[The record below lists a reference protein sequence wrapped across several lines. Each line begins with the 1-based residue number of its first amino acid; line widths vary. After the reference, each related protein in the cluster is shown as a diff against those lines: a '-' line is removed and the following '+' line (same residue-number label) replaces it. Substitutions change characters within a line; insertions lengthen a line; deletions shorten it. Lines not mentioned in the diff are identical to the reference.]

1 MNIDLLKSNNSK
13 AKTSAAKASSSN
25 ALIDVGVNLTNKR
38 FDKDREEVIARAQ
51 SAALSGLLITGT
63 SVAESKKALALCQQY
78 QTDFPNF
85 LYSTAGVHPHDAD
98 HVAVDYIAQL
108 KQLAMHTQV
117 KAIGECGLDFNRN
130 FSTPAQQKI
139 VFSEQVALAAE
150 LQMPLFLHQRDAF
163 APWFNIL
170 SPYLGKV
177 PAMVA
182 HCFTGSKN
190 ELMQCINADMYI
202 GITGWLCDERRG
214 QTLRDIVS
222 LIPLNRLLIETDAP
236 YLTPRT
242 IRPKPKSSRN
252 EPSYLPYILKEITS
266 ITGLD
271 QEQIAWQTS
280 RNAEKV
286 FNFPTKRN

>member
-1 MNIDLLKSNNSK
+1 M
-13 AKTSAAKASSSN
+13 
-25 ALIDVGVNLTNKR
+25 IDVGVNLTNKR
-38 FDKDREEVIARAQ
+38 FDKDRADVLSRAQ
-51 SAALSGLLITGT
+51 NSGLSALLITGT
-63 SVAESKKALALCQQY
+63 SVEESEKALVLCEQY
-78 QTDFPNF
+78 QADFPQF

-98 HVAVDYIAQL
+98 HVSADYLEQL
-108 KQLAMHTQV
+108 KALARHVHV

-130 FSTPAQQKI
+130 FSAPAQQQK

-150 LQMPLFLHQRDAF
+150 LNMPLFLHQRDAF
-163 APWFNIL
+163 EAWFTIL
-170 SPYLGKV
+170 KPYQDKV

-182 HCFTGSKN
+182 HCFTGSKI
-190 ELMQCINADMYI
+190 ELIQCIAADMHI

-214 QTLRDIVS
+214 EALRDIVS

-252 EPSYLPYILKEITS
+252 EPSYLPFIVKEIAS

-271 QEQIAWQTS
+271 QEEIAWQTS
-280 RNAEKV
+280 LNAAKV
-286 FNFPTKRN
+286 FNFTSNKETS